1 MRTFNNESNYFVT
14 ISNVAHAAAQRI
26 YLVSFFFLLLLF
38 FYIILN
44 CIDQFFLFF
53 LAFHLFCYFLQFFRK
68 VRALL
73 LPKIM
78 SFLDLSAHLPPVML
92 FNYTAIV
99 ALAFE
104 LKGVIEVAKT
114 VVFQEERNAK
124 VFRR

>member
-1 MRTFNNESNYFVT
+1 
-14 ISNVAHAAAQRI
+14 
-26 YLVSFFFLLLLF
+26 
-38 FYIILN
+38 
-44 CIDQFFLFF
+44 
-53 LAFHLFCYFLQFFRK
+53 
-68 VRALL
+68 
-73 LPKIM
+73 M